1 MLNLTESFNKMMS
14 VTSNTI
20 KIKQTPQKQQ
30 CALKINL
37 KIFLQYTVS
46 KALQFYRPLLC
57 YKTLDCSKNI

>member
-46 KALQFYRPLLC
+46 KAL
-57 YKTLDCSKNI
+57 